1 MRRILSLWFPRFAT
15 DRLARKEPGWRD
27 KPLATYGAERNLPIR
42 TANAAAAKLGVY
54 PGQALND
61 AYVAREALRAVAE
74 DAQGDRLE
82 LSLLA
87 DWCGRYTPWAAVDG
101 KDGLFLDITGCAH
114 LFGGEEQLCAEIVQR
129 LARFGYGA
137 QAAVAPTPGA
147 AWAFARFG
155 AKRIAADDA
164 AVTAMAEFLPT
175 AALRLTAAEIMALHR
190 LGLRQVGDVM
200 KVARAQLAPRFG
212 QDVVTRL
219 AQLTGES
226 FEPISPRVPADPD
239 RAGRVFAE
247 PIRAPGDIQATL
259 TDLLQKLCD
268 RLAEKGRGARRLDFC
283 LYRIDGSVASVTVGT
298 SLPALDPRHLADLF
312 AGKLER
318 LDPGLGAD
326 AASLSAVVTEPFGAR
341 QVRAAFSAGG
351 DPVAAT
357 AGILA
362 PLVDRL
368 DNRLGRGAVVR
379 LEPAQSHVPERAV
392 ARRPALAPAAAKAA
406 WRAVPRPV
414 RLFAQ
419 PEPVDAHAAATD
431 QAPITFRWR
440 QAEHRVARAEG
451 PERIGGEWWRRDSRG
466 ERDARDYYR
475 VEDSA
480 GQRFWLFREG
490 GARSRG
496 RQAWFVH
503 GLFA

>member
-15 DRLARKEPGWRD
+15 DRLARKEPAWAD

-42 TANAAAAKLGVY
+42 TANEAAAKLGVY
-54 PGQALND
+54 AGQGLND
-61 AYVAREALRAVAE
+61 AYAGREALRAVPA
-74 DAQGDRLE
+74 DAAGDQLE

-101 KDGLFLDITGCAH
+101 NDGLFLDITGCAH
-114 LFGGEEQLCAEIVQR
+114 LFGGEEKLREEIVTR
-129 LARFGYGA
+129 LGRFGYGA
-137 QAAVAPTPGA
+137 RAAVAPTPGA

-155 AKRIAADDA
+155 TKRNAADTEA
-164 AVTAMAEFLPT
+164 ALAMAEFLPT
-175 AALRLTAAEIMALHR
+175 AALRLTAQQAVALHQ
-190 LGLRQVGDVM
+190 LGLNHVGDVM

-212 QDVVTRL
+212 TDVVARI
-219 AQLTGES
+219 AQFTGET

-239 RAGRVFAE
+239 RAGRIFAE
-247 PIRAPGDIQATL
+247 PIRAFGDIEATL
-259 TDLLQKLCD
+259 KDLLQKLCD
-268 RLAEKGRGARRLDFC
+268 RLAEKGRGARRLDFS
-283 LYRIDGSVASVTVGT
+283 LYRIDGSVASITVGT
-298 SLPALDPRHLADLF
+298 GLPALDPRHLADLF
-312 AGKLER
+312 AEKLQR

-341 QVRAAFSAGG
+341 QIRAAFNAGAA
-351 DPVAAT
+351 PVAAT
-357 AGILA
+357 ATVLA

-379 LEPAQSHVPERAV
+379 LEPAESHVPERAV
-392 ARRPALAPAAAKAA
+392 TRRPALAPAAAKTP
-406 WRAVPRPV
+406 WRDLPRPV
-414 RLFAQ
+414 RLFAL
-419 PEPVDAHAAATD
+419 PEPVDANAEEPD
-431 QAPITFRWR
+431 RAPIAFRWR
-440 QAEHRVARAEG
+440 QTEHRVARAEG
-451 PERIGGEWWRRDSRG
+451 PERIGGEWWRRDARG

-490 GARSRG
+490 QAAG

>member
-15 DRLARKEPGWRD
+15 DRLTRKEPGWRD
-27 KPLATYGAERNLPIR
+27 KPLATYGADRNLPIR
-42 TANAAAAKLGVY
+42 TANEAAAKLGVR
-54 PGQALND
+54 PGQGLND
-61 AYVAREALRAVAE
+61 AYAGRERLRAVPA
-74 DAQGDRLE
+74 DVAGDRLE

-101 KDGLFLDITGCAH
+101 NDGLFLDITGCAH
-114 LFGGEEQLCAEIVQR
+114 LFGGEDVLCAEIVSR
-129 LARFGYGA
+129 LGRFGYGA

-155 AKRIAADDA
+155 AKRNAADANA
-164 AVTAMAEFLPT
+164 AVTMAEFLPA
-175 AALRLTAAEIMALHR
+175 AALRLNAEQVLSLHG
-190 LGLRQVGDVM
+190 LGLRHVGEVM
-200 KVARAQLAPRFG
+200 DVARAQLAPRFG
-212 QDVVTRL
+212 VDVVARI
-219 AQLTGES
+219 AQFTGET

-247 PIRAPGDIQATL
+247 PIKAPGDIQATL
-259 TDLLQKLCD
+259 AALLEKLCA

-283 LYRIDGSVASVTVGT
+283 LYRIDGSVASITVGT
-298 SLPALDPRHLADLF
+298 GLPALDPRHLANLF
-312 AGKLER
+312 AEKLER

-326 AASLSAVVTEPFGAR
+326 AASLAAVVTEPFGAR
-341 QVRAAFSAGG
+341 QIRAAFNAGA

-357 AGILA
+357 ATVLA

-379 LEPAQSHVPERAV
+379 LEPAESHVPERAV
-392 ARRPALAPAAAKAA
+392 ARRPALVPAAAKTE
-406 WRAVPRPV
+406 WRDLPRPV
-414 RLFAQ
+414 RLFAL
-419 PEPVDAHAAATD
+419 PEPVDANAEEPD
-431 QAPITFRWR
+431 RAPIAFRWR
-440 QAEHRVARAEG
+440 QVEHRVARAEG
-451 PERIGGEWWRRDSRG
+451 PERIGGEWWRRDARG

-490 GARSRG
+490 QSAG